1 MLEFISAPSGPE
13 RPYSAAVRA
22 GDFIFVSPQGG
33 RMNHQTNEK
42 VTTTAGQTERC
53 LMGVEQVLK
62 AAGAGMDDVVM
73 LNILI
78 TDTKNTEGLNEPIKR
93 AFPGGLPARTVIGTE
108 LFHPD
113 MLVMVGAVAYCPRKQ
128 EEHLL
133 QFAEKEL
140 YAKFQS

>member
-1 MLEFISAPSGPE
+1 MLTFISAPSGPE

-42 VTTTAGQTERC
+42 VTTVAGQTERC
-53 LMGVEQVLK
+53 LKGVEQVLK
-62 AAGAGMDDVVM
+62 AAGAGMKDVVM

-78 TDTKNTEGLNEPIKR
+78 TDTKNTDGLNGPIKG
-93 AFPGGLPARTVIGTE
+93 AFPGGLPARTVVGTE

-113 MLVMVGAVAYCPRKQ
+113 MLVMVGAVAYHPQKPQ
-128 EEHLL
+128 EPLL
-133 QFAEKEL
+133 QFTEKEL
-140 YAKFQS
+140 YAKVQS